1 MTQQRVWNF
10 MMKSD
15 QKVHKTWNDELIVG
29 MVKQRD
35 IPAIASSPPE
45 SETQIF
51 DTLDKERIKF
61 TDLIKMPIKKFMR
74 KENLFFVNRHD
85 NIPFEV
91 VLKRTGEIVNPQKTI
106 QQVGIQEGDVIQLHV
121 KQGGEEKITLHKQ
134 RILLKEYKDVIN
146 LEEKYNGMID
156 VRVSNDYRKYTI
168 LVKGVET
175 IVGTTRGNIIK
186 TDHHVFTIDLPRDY
200 PLRAPIIKFKKPIF
214 HPNWSIDGKV
224 DYEVLWR
231 FGDKRLS
238 KMIINI
244 IDMMTF
250 DIVDTH
256 NPSNLDAYEWYK
268 RNKENIKDIISKNRL
283 LSSHEEEKLEFY
295 E

>member
-1 MTQQRVWNF
+1 MTQQGVWNF

-15 QKVHKTWNDELIVG
+15 QEVHKTRSDELRVG

-61 TDLIKMPIKKFMR
+61 TDWIKMPIKKFMR
-74 KENLFFVNRHD
+74 KENLLFVDRHD
-85 NIPFEV
+85 NTPFEV

-106 QQVGIQEGDVIQLHV
+106 QQVGIQDGDVIQLHV
-121 KQGGEEKITLHKQ
+121 KQGGKEKITLHE
-134 RILLKEYKDVIN
+134 ILLKEYKDLID
-146 LEEKYNGMID
+146 LKEKSNGMID
-156 VRVSNDYRKYTI
+156 VRVSNDYHKYTI
-168 LVKGVET
+168 SVKGVET

-231 FGDKRLS
+231 SGDKRLS

-283 LSSHEEEKLEFY
+283 PSFHEEEKLEFY